1 VSTRVLFRA
10 SVTPLD
16 TSPSRIDATV
26 GTLLASLCFS
36 RAVCDAHRHTA
47 HKSRRQLFLYL
58 YAEINKERIHFIF
71 FLHRFHFELYSTK
84 GGNSAKLKIQRVKR
98 EYTFFFRQRES
109 VHIEGRGRGR
119 VVLCS

>member
-47 HKSRRQLFLYL
+47 HRVVDSCFYL
-58 YAEINKERIHFIF
+58 SAEINKERIHFIF